1 MIRRPPRSTRTDT
14 LFPYTT
20 LFRAGEVKRTIQTY
34 SGEVNLDLP
43 FGTLTSLTALRKV
56 KFNFVTPFFSN
67 PIDPPAQIESTSFGQ
82 ENNSQFSQE
91 LRLAFDAWDGRLKGQ
106 TGVYFLKENNDRIE
120 GQIQDFPTPRSA
132 EHTSELQS
140 LMSIS
145 YDVFSLTTK
154 R

>member
-1 MIRRPPRSTRTDT
+1 MKRRPPRSTRTDT

-20 LFRAGEVKRTIQTY
+20 LFRSKGNPRHNSCDTSFQDGIHCAGINPDPRVVNAYIDGEVKRTIQTY

-82 ENNSQFSQE
+82 ESNSQFSQE
-91 LRLAFDAWDGRLKGQ
+91 LRLAFDAWAGRLRL
-106 TGVYFLKENNDRIE
+106 V
-120 GQIQDFPTPRSA
+120 
-132 EHTSELQS
+132 EHTSEIQS
-140 LMSIS
+140 IMRIS
-145 YDVFSLTTK
+145 
-154 R
+154 